1 MFRATVKPQGDNMKA
16 YRQSGFTLIEM
27 VAVIIILAIM
37 AATALPKFVNLSQ
50 DARLASIQGLAGG
63 LRSAAALA
71 KSQWLVAQ
79 SAQQNYVSMN
89 GTTVRVFY
97 AGTPASTPEILG
109 YPTATVADGLGIV
122 YALDNTNGYESGVI
136 PAGANGAGIGWRFA
150 PLGVIASSTCYA
162 DYVSGVITVS
172 ATAVGCA

>member
-1 MFRATVKPQGDNMKA
+1 MKA

-50 DARLASIQGLAGG
+50 DARLASINGLAGG

-79 SAQQNYVSMN
+79 SANQTYVSM
-89 GTTVRVFY
+89 GAIRVTVFN
-97 AGTPASTPEILG
+97 AMTPGSTPNILG
-109 YPTATVADGLGIV
+109 YPTATHPGIV
-122 YALDNTNGYESGVI
+122 LALDNTSGYESSAFGL
-136 PAGANGAGIGWRFA
+136 GWRFA
-150 PLGVIASSTCYA
+150 PIGVVTSATCYA
-162 DYVSGVITVS
+162 DYVSGVVTVS
-172 ATAVGCA
+172 ATTLGCT